1 MGVNMSWL
9 KWLVFGFISGLAEF
23 LPISAPAHQTILSSL
38 FGFDNIGSLTKLLV
52 HMAALLALLISF
64 RKHLA
69 ALHRDLRLATI
80 PKRRRR
86 RQPNEVNMLDIQLV
100 RTAFFPMLLGF
111 FFYPKTRMWAGKLYL
126 IALFLLMNGIILLI
140 PELLAKGNKD
150 SRTMTRLDGV
160 FLGLC
165 SGLSV
170 IPGISR
176 MAMGMSAASIRG
188 ADRRNALTWVFMLSI
203 PALAFLIGFDIY
215 EIATVGVSLGAE
227 AIVSII
233 AALGAY
239 LGAFFGVRLME
250 LLSKNAGISGF
261 IYYSWGA
268 ALFTFILYLTI
279 R

>member
-1 MGVNMSWL
+1 MGINISWL
-9 KWLVFGFISGLAEF
+9 KWLVFGLASGLTEF
-23 LPISAPAHQTILSSL
+23 LPISSTAHQTILSSL
-38 FGFDNIGSLTKLLV
+38 FGFDNISSLTKLLV

-69 ALHRDLRLATI
+69 VLHRDLRLSAI

-111 FFYPKTRMWAGKLYL
+111 FFYPQTRMWAEKRYL

-140 PELLAKGNKD
+140 PELMAKGNKD
-150 SRTMTRLDGV
+150 SRTMTRLDGI

-165 SGLSV
+165 SALAV

-188 ADRRNALTWVFMLSI
+188 ADRRNALTWAFMLSI
-203 PALAFLIGFDIY
+203 PALAFVIGFDVY
-215 EIATVGVSLGAE
+215 EIATTGITLGAE
-227 AIVSII
+227 AIVSVIT
-233 AALGAY
+233 ALGAY

-250 LLSKNAGISGF
+250 LLSKTVGISGF
-261 IYYSWGA
+261 TYYSWGA